1 MKELIKT
8 ASRFYMTRHS
18 CNLISYSK
26 DITIRTAVKVQ
37 YFGIWTQFCINLSE
51 LINQF
56 SECLHFSIGGKHEYF
71 EIRKTVYQRIENLL
85 EGYAIFTDHRQLI
98 NFLAKVMGGSI

>member
-8 ASRFYMTRHS
+8 ASRFYMARHS

-26 DITIRTAVKVQ
+26 DITDL
-37 YFGIWTQFCINLSE
+37 TQFCINLSE

-56 SECLHFSIGGKHEYF
+56 SECVHFSIGGKHEYF

-85 EGYAIFTDHRQLI
+85 EGYAIFTDHHQLI
-98 NFLAKVMGGSI
+98 NFLAKVMEGSI

>member
-37 YFGIWTQFCINLSE
+37 YFGIWTQFSINLSE

-56 SECLHFSIGGKHEYF
+56 SEYLHCSIGGKHEYF
-71 EIRKTVYQRIENLL
+71 EIRKTVYQRIDNLL
-85 EGYAIFTDHRQLI
+85 EGYAIFTDHHQLI